1 MKIGE
6 FIQMHMDRLSISQ
19 AELSRRS
26 GVPASTISSIIN
38 RNNDRVAIEMILK
51 ICKVLECD
59 INEYIDSLR
68 DEKIVKPENEKY
80 TAEEMRLIKDLRTL
94 DEYGKKAVL
103 DLLFTEAERCANA
116 TQSRAFMFRRL
127 SSNKASAGCGY
138 DLNDPD
144 QWESIAVVDTPE
156 ARRADFAVEIEGR
169 SMEPTF
175 YDGDIVYISLS
186 KEISTGHIG
195 LFLQN
200 NKGYVKEAGTD
211 CLISHNK
218 NFDNVYP
225 SDGDIECLGEVIGV
239 AELA

>member
-6 FIQMHMDRLSISQ
+6 FIQMHMDSLNISQ
-19 AELSRRS
+19 AELSRKS

-38 RNNDRVAIEMILK
+38 RNNDRVAIEMMLK
-51 ICKVLECD
+51 ICKVLKCD

-68 DEKIVKPENEKY
+68 DDSIEKKEEKKF
-80 TAEEMRLIKDLRTL
+80 TSDEIRLIKDYRTL

-103 DLLFTEAERCANA
+103 DLLFTEAERCANSI
-116 TQSRAFMFRRL
+116 QSKTFIFRRL

-156 ARRADFAVEIEGR
+156 ARRADFAVEIEGQ

-186 KEISTGHIG
+186 KEISAGHIG

-200 NKGYVKEAGTD
+200 NKGYVKEAGND

-218 NFDNVYP
+218 DFDNIYP

-239 AELA
+239 AELV